1 MTRTTNRE
9 RAKRVLSALM
19 DHFEFE
25 KEDAGSAMIDLLANC
40 RHFCDWY
47 GLAHGDLDRVA
58 HSHYLEE
65 LAEERHDT

>member
-25 KEDAGSAMIDLLANC
+25 KEDAGASVTDLLADV

-65 LAEERHDT
+65 LREERHDT